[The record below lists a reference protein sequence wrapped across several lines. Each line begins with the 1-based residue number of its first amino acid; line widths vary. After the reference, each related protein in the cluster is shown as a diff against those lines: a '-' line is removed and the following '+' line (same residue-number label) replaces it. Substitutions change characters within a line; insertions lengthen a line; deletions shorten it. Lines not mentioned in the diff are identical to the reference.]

1 MSPELVGI
9 IGIAVLV
16 VLLIARMWIGL
27 AMAMV
32 GFLGLVYLKGF
43 DSAFGALGTVPYK
56 YISIYPISAIPLFI
70 FMAIV
75 IANTGISTSLFNTA
89 HKWLGQLRG
98 GLAMASVL
106 ACGGLAAIMGDSVA
120 EVVTM
125 SKVAVPEMRK
135 HNYDS
140 QLASGCVAAGGTLGI
155 LIPPSL
161 GFILYGI
168 LTEQSIGMLFM
179 AGILPGILL
188 TLLFMVTIS
197 IITARRPS
205 AGPPGPKT
213 SVKEKIVSLK
223 GTWHMLLL
231 FVLIMGGIYAGI
243 FTPTEAGAVGA
254 FGAVVISAASRRLT
268 LKRFFDS
275 LLEATKITVM
285 IMLLIVGAFIL
296 MKFLAI
302 SKLPFMLAGTIS
314 GLQLPTYAI
323 FAGIILLYILLGMF
337 LDVFAAVVLTIPVI
351 YPLVVAMGFDP
362 IWFGVVIV
370 LILEMGLITPPVG
383 LNVFALAGVTGI
395 PLHTIFRGVLPFV
408 VAMIICVILLVV
420 FPQIALFIPSKM

>member
-188 TLLFMVTIS
+188 TLLFMVTITM
-197 IITARRPS
+197 ITARRPS

-254 FGAVVISAASRRLT
+254 FGALVISAASRRLT

-323 FAGIILLYILLGMF
+323 FAGIIILYILLGMF

-351 YPLVVAMGFDP
+351 YPLVVAMGFDS

-383 LNVFALAGVTGI
+383 LNVYALAGVTDI

>member
-188 TLLFMVTIS
+188 TLLFMVTIT

-254 FGAVVISAASRRLT
+254 FGALVISAASRRLT

-323 FAGIILLYILLGMF
+323 FAGIIILYILLGMF

-351 YPLVVAMGFDP
+351 YPLVVAMGFDS

-383 LNVFALAGVTGI
+383 LNVYALAGVTDI

>member
-1 MSPELVGI
+1 MSPELVGT

-188 TLLFMVTIS
+188 TLLFMVTIT

-254 FGAVVISAASRRLT
+254 FGALVISAASRRLT

-323 FAGIILLYILLGMF
+323 FAGIIILYILLGMF

-351 YPLVVAMGFDP
+351 YPLVVAMGFDS

-383 LNVFALAGVTGI
+383 LNVYALAGVTDI

>member
-223 GTWHMLLL
+223 GTWHVLLL

-323 FAGIILLYILLGMF
+323 FAGIIILYILLGMF

>member
-1 MSPELVGI
+1 MSPELLGI
-9 IGIAVLV
+9 IGIAFLV

-27 AMAMV
+27 AMALV
-32 GFLGLVYLKGF
+32 GFLGFVYLKGF
-43 DSAFGALGTVPYK
+43 GSAFGVLGTVPYK

-135 HNYDS
+135 HKYDS

-188 TLLFMVTIS
+188 TLLFMVTIA

-205 AGPPGPKT
+205 AGPPGPRT

-231 FVLIMGGIYAGI
+231 FILIMGGIYAGI

-254 FGAVVISAASRRLT
+254 FGALVISAASRRLT
-268 LKRFFDS
+268 VRRFFDS

-302 SKLPFMLAGTIS
+302 SKLPFMLAGMIS

-323 FAGIILLYILLGMF
+323 FAGIIILYILLGMF

-383 LNVFALAGVTGI
+383 LNVYALAGVTGI
-395 PLHTIFRGVLPFV
+395 PLDTIFRGVLPFV
-408 VAMIICVILLVV
+408 VAMIICVIIIAV

>member
-9 IGIAVLV
+9 IGIVVLV

-188 TLLFMVTIS
+188 TLLFMVTIT

-254 FGAVVISAASRRLT
+254 FGALVISAASRRLT

-323 FAGIILLYILLGMF
+323 FAGIIILYILLGMF

-351 YPLVVAMGFDP
+351 YPLVVAMGFDS

-383 LNVFALAGVTGI
+383 LNVYALAGVTDI

-408 VAMIICVILLVV
+408 VAMIICVIFLVV

>member
-188 TLLFMVTIS
+188 TLLFMLTIT

-254 FGAVVISAASRRLT
+254 FGALVISAASRRLT

-323 FAGIILLYILLGMF
+323 FAGIIILYILLGMF

-351 YPLVVAMGFDP
+351 YPLVVAMGFDS

-383 LNVFALAGVTGI
+383 LNVYALAGVTDI

-408 VAMIICVILLVV
+408 VAMIICVFLLLV

>member
-1 MSPELVGI
+1 MSPELFGI
-9 IGIAVLV
+9 IGIVALV

-27 AMAMV
+27 AMAVV

-135 HNYDS
+135 HKYDS

-188 TLLFMVTIS
+188 TLLFMVTIA

-254 FGAVVISAASRRLT
+254 FGALVISAASRRLT

-275 LLEATKITVM
+275 LLEATKITAM

-323 FAGIILLYILLGMF
+323 FAGIIVLYILLGMF

-383 LNVFALAGVTGI
+383 LNVYALAGVTGI

-408 VAMIICVILLVV
+408 VAMIICVIIIAV
-420 FPQIALFIPSKM
+420 FPQIALFIPSNM

>member
-9 IGIAVLV
+9 IGIVVLV

-188 TLLFMVTIS
+188 TLLFMVTIT

-254 FGAVVISAASRRLT
+254 FGALVISAASRRLT

-323 FAGIILLYILLGMF
+323 FAGIIILYILLGMF

-351 YPLVVAMGFDP
+351 YPLVVAMGFDS

-383 LNVFALAGVTGI
+383 LNVYALAGVTDI

-408 VAMIICVILLVV
+408 VAMIICVFLLLV

>member
-1 MSPELVGI
+1 MSPELIGI

-27 AMAMV
+27 AMAVV
-32 GFLGLVYLKGF
+32 GFLGLFYLKGL
-43 DSAFGALGTVPYK
+43 DSALGVLGTVPYK

-98 GLAMASVL
+98 GLAMASIL

-135 HNYDS
+135 HKYDS

-188 TLLFMVTIS
+188 TLLFMVTIA

-205 AGPPGPKT
+205 AGPPGPRT
-213 SVKEKIVSLK
+213 SVKEKILSLK

-254 FGAVVISAASRRLT
+254 FGALVISAASRRLT
-268 LKRFFDS
+268 VKRFFDS
-275 LLEATKITVM
+275 LLEATKITAM

-323 FAGIILLYILLGMF
+323 FAGIIVLYILLGMF

-408 VAMIICVILLVV
+408 VAMIICVIIIAV
-420 FPQIALFIPSKM
+420 FPQIALFIPGKM

>member
-188 TLLFMVTIS
+188 TLLFMVTIT

-254 FGAVVISAASRRLT
+254 FGALVISAASRRLT

-323 FAGIILLYILLGMF
+323 FAGIIILYILLGMF

-351 YPLVVAMGFDP
+351 YPLVVAMGFDS

-383 LNVFALAGVTGI
+383 LNVYALAGVTDI

-408 VAMIICVILLVV
+408 VAMIICVIFLVV

>member
-1 MSPELVGI
+1 MSPELLGI
-9 IGIAVLV
+9 TGIAVLV

-27 AMAMV
+27 AMAVV

-43 DSAFGALGTVPYK
+43 DSAFGVLGTVPYK

-135 HNYDS
+135 HKYDS

-188 TLLFMVTIS
+188 TLLFMVTIA

-205 AGPPGPKT
+205 AGPPGPQT
-213 SVKEKIVSLK
+213 SIKEKIVSLK

-231 FVLIMGGIYAGI
+231 FILIMGGIYAGI

-254 FGAVVISAASRRLT
+254 FGALVISAASGRLT
-268 LKRFFDS
+268 LKRFLDS
-275 LLEATKITVM
+275 LLEATKITAM

-323 FAGIILLYILLGMF
+323 FGGIIVLYILLGMF

-383 LNVFALAGVTGI
+383 LNVYALAGVTGI

-408 VAMIICVILLVV
+408 VAMIICVIIIAV

>member
-1 MSPELVGI
+1 MSPELLGI
-9 IGIAVLV
+9 IGIAFLV

-27 AMAMV
+27 AMALV
-32 GFLGLVYLKGF
+32 GFLGFVYLKGF
-43 DSAFGALGTVPYK
+43 GSAFGVLGTVPYK

-125 SKVAVPEMRK
+125 SKVAVPEMRRHK
-135 HNYDS
+135 YDS

-188 TLLFMVTIS
+188 TLLFMVTIA

-205 AGPPGPKT
+205 AGPPGPRT

-223 GTWHMLLL
+223 GTWHMLLR
-231 FVLIMGGIYAGI
+231 FILIMGGIYAGI

-254 FGAVVISAASRRLT
+254 FGALVISAASRRLT
-268 LKRFFDS
+268 VRRFFDS

-323 FAGIILLYILLGMF
+323 FAGIIVLYILLGMF

-383 LNVFALAGVTGI
+383 LNVYALAGVTGI
-395 PLHTIFRGVLPFV
+395 PLDTIFRGVLPFV
-408 VAMIICVILLVV
+408 VAMIICVIIIAV